1 MLTGRH
7 IETARIHA
15 GIPVYIMC
23 TALDLPGENEYKF
36 LVYKNRKPTVYQQ
49 IMLVTLFEYHPESM
63 PSLCV

>member
-49 IMLVTLFEYHPESM
+49 IMLFTLF
-63 PSLCV
+63 